1 MQWSKNITLSIMPPH
16 NNEIDSIHHN
26 ILKSQVQQ
34 RRPLGPISGTISI
47 SKQYYNILGK
57 EEDKSK

>member
-1 MQWSKNITLSIMPPH
+1 MPPH